1 LSSSSDGDVSGNHGA
16 IDVWVVKLDA
26 SGSVEWEKSYGGS
39 GEDSGTCIRLTAGGG
54 FVVVGATKSTD
65 GDVSEVLGDWDL
77 WVLKLND
84 DGALLWQG
92 SFGGSGSDGGNDV
105 VQTSDGGFAL
115 AANTNSTDGD
125 VAVALGGIDMWLV
138 KLTGGGDL
146 QWERSFR
153 GTGTDAPF
161 SLVETPAD
169 GYAAV
174 GITSSSNG
182 DVTGYHGGFYDQ
194 WVVRVDAAG
203 ELLWQKAMGG
213 SADDRAAAIQRTE
226 DGGYVIAGFS
236 NSNDGDVTSAFPG
249 YDLWLVKLAA
259 DDVSI
264 PEHEPIWTLDVYPNP
279 TAGDLAIAF
288 TVPTYTMVRIEI
300 RDVTG
305 LGGTSAEWATRTWAI
320 PVEIFHRGSTRRCLP
335 HSVPHQRS
343 DGIEGIGEKLIGGL
357 AGVWR
362 RTLLCPIP
370 YRTWGLI
377 DPALKS

>member
-1 LSSSSDGDVSGNHGA
+1 
-16 IDVWVVKLDA
+16 
-26 SGSVEWEKSYGGS
+26 
-39 GEDSGTCIRLTAGGG
+39 
-54 FVVVGATKSTD
+54 
-65 GDVSEVLGDWDL
+65 
-77 WVLKLND
+77 
-84 DGALLWQG
+84 
-92 SFGGSGSDGGNDV
+92 
-105 VQTSDGGFAL
+105 
-115 AANTNSTDGD
+115 
-125 VAVALGGIDMWLV
+125 MWLV

-305 LGGTSAEWATRTWAI
+305 RLVALPLSGQRALGQYRL
-320 PVEIFHRGSTRRCLP
+320 RYSTEDLP
-335 HSVPHQRS
+335 
-343 DGIEGIGEKLIGGL
+343 
-357 AGVWR
+357 AGVYHILFLTNDR
-362 RTLLCPIP
+362 MVLRELV
-370 YRTWGLI
+370 
-377 DPALKS
+377 KS